1 MPAHIKNINNKLRN
15 CFIEEF
21 LKSSVRRNKRGI
33 NIAVSL
39 LSVANAVSKN
49 ANLILSLK
57 IQQISKLMKRIPVL
71 TMTRADTSDL

>member
-1 MPAHIKNINNKLRN
+1 MRGVSTKVSQRKKYASPYKNINNKLRN

-49 ANLILSLK
+49 ANLILSL
-57 IQQISKLMKRIPVL
+57 
-71 TMTRADTSDL
+71 